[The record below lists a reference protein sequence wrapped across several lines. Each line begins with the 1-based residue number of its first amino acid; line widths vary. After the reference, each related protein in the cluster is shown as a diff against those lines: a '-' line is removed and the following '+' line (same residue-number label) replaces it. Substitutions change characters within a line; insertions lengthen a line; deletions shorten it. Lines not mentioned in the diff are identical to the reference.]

1 MKAPEQQPQKVAS
14 SSQQKWAKLLGGVI
28 LDREGGVPIH
38 LQIQNSLRRIIGSFF
53 ESGERV
59 PTEEELS
66 KVLQVSR
73 VTVRRALADLAASG
87 LIARKR
93 AIGTV
98 VAKSEAP
105 EGLANLAIIVPDFP
119 SFTISSFVSAFTDHA
134 RQFGTKVRIVSL
146 HKGEDWDFCRK
157 QIDFVPSDGGLVFVA
172 NAQSTTLDLHRIV
185 TSQGYRSVCVSPFI
199 LDYPGH
205 LISVSNASCVRKG
218 LEYLVKNGHRK
229 ILFLVAEP
237 EELDDVRERVRYFEE
252 ISRQMGLTEAQV
264 LHCGLHLW
272 ENVAEAAAHAA
283 STIWSMEDRPTAVFA
298 LSDEAAMG
306 VLLGLVRLG
315 AKVPEDFS
323 ILSYDGTPLTRIAQ
337 PSFSTLVTPMNEVAQ
352 KAFFLLS
359 SDPAEP
365 QHLTVDPSIR
375 EAASVRS
382 LKDEGEAVPELKSL
396 TTAVSPVPRLKTKAV
411 TPSGF

>member
-1 MKAPEQQPQKVAS
+1 MKAPEQQSQKIAS
-14 SSQQKWAKLLGGVI
+14 NQQKWAKLLGGIV

-38 LQIQNSLRRIIGSFF
+38 LQIQNSLRRIICSFF
-53 ESGERV
+53 EGGERV
-59 PTEEELS
+59 PAEEELS
-66 KVLQVSR
+66 KALQVSR
-73 VTVRRALADLAASG
+73 VTVRRALADLAAAG

-98 VAKSEAP
+98 VAKSEVP
-105 EGLANLAIIVPDFP
+105 NGLANLAIIVPDFP
-119 SFTISSFVSAFTDHA
+119 SFTISSFVSAFTDYA

-146 HKGEDWDFCRK
+146 HRGEDWDFCRK
-157 QIDFVPSDGGLVFVA
+157 QIDFAPSDGGLIFVA

-252 ISRQMGLTEAQV
+252 ISAQMGLVEAQV

-272 ENVAEAAAHAA
+272 ESVAEAAAHAA
-283 STIWSMEDRPTAVFA
+283 SSIWGMDDRPTAVFP

-315 AKVPEDFS
+315 AKIPEDIS

-337 PSFSTLVTPMNEVAQ
+337 PSFSTLVTPMGEVAQ
-352 KAFFLLS
+352 KAFSLLL
-359 SDPAEP
+359 SDPAER

-375 EAASVRS
+375 EAASVR
-382 LKDEGEAVPELKSL
+382 LLEHEGELMPEPNPLKAVI
-396 TTAVSPVPRLKTKAV
+396 SPVPRLKATAL
-411 TPSGF
+411 SGSTL